1 MFLLGQRI
9 GNYEIQKSL
18 GRGTFGAVYLVRDIF
33 LEKLRAIK
41 VPHDQSPA
49 GREAILRESRLLAAL
64 EHPNIVRLLACNE
77 DEDTLFVVME
87 WVEGQS
93 LARRLDDEAPLS
105 ATVSTRIAR
114 QVLAGL
120 AHAHDRQLLHG
131 DISADNILLSGD
143 IAKITDFGMA
153 RTVHVAEH
161 GARQIGN
168 PYYLAPEQFHA
179 EAVFASDVY
188 GVGVVLYQM
197 LTGNLPYQDPD
208 PERQRVLVEAGGN
221 EHPGRHN
228 PSVSREL
235 DAVVAK
241 ALAPRVSNR
250 YATAESMLSD
260 LRELASFG
268 PPPEERQ
275 AVIDRIQEAER
286 PPRNC
291 WNCGRRR
298 HPDATRCAHC
308 GASSR

>member
-9 GNYEIQKSL
+9 GNYEIQKSI
-18 GRGTFGAVYLVRDIF
+18 GRGTFGAVYLVRDVF
-33 LEKLRAIK
+33 LEQLRAIK

-93 LARRLDDEAPLS
+93 LARRLDDEAPLP
-105 ATVSTRIAR
+105 AAVSMRIIR
-114 QVLAGL
+114 QVLSGL
-120 AHAHDRQLLHG
+120 AHAHDRKLLHG
-131 DISADNILLSGD
+131 DISADNILLSGEV
-143 IAKITDFGMA
+143 AKITDFGMA
-153 RTVHVAEH
+153 RTVNVAEH
-161 GARQIGN
+161 GARRIGN

-188 GVGVVLYQM
+188 AAGVMLYQM
-197 LTGNLPYQDPD
+197 LTGSLPYQDPD
-208 PERQRVLVEAGGN
+208 PERQRTLVEAGGN

-228 PSVSREL
+228 SSISADL

-250 YATAESMLSD
+250 YPTAENMLSD
-260 LRELASFG
+260 LRELVSFG

-275 AVIDRIQEAER
+275 AVIDRIQDAAR

-298 HPDATRCAHC
+298 HPDATHCAHC
-308 GASSR
+308 GA

>member
-9 GNYEIQKSL
+9 GNYEIQKSI
-18 GRGTFGAVYLVRDIF
+18 GRGTFGAVYLVRDLF
-33 LEKLRAIK
+33 LEQPRAIK

-49 GREAILRESRLLAAL
+49 GREAILRESRLLAPL
-64 EHPNIVRLLACNE
+64 EHPNIVRLIACNE
-77 DEDTLFVVME
+77 HGGTLFLVME
-87 WVEGQS
+87 WVDGTS
-93 LARRLDDEAPLS
+93 LSRRLEDEASLS
-105 ATVSTRIAR
+105 ATVSTGIAR
-114 QVLAGL
+114 QVLSGI
-120 AHAHDRQLLHG
+120 AHAHEHKLLHG
-131 DISADNILLSGD
+131 DIGADNILLSGET
-143 IAKITDFGMA
+143 AKITDFGMA
-153 RTVHVAEH
+153 RTVHIAEH
-161 GARQIGN
+161 GARRIGN

-208 PERQRVLVEAGGN
+208 PERQRALVEAGGN
-221 EHPGRHN
+221 EHPRRHV
-228 PSVSREL
+228 PSVSKEL

-250 YATAESMLSD
+250 YANAESMLSD

-268 PPPEERQ
+268 PPPEERE
-275 AVIDRIQEAER
+275 AIMGRIREAER

-298 HPDATRCAHC
+298 HPEATRCAHC
-308 GASSR
+308 GA